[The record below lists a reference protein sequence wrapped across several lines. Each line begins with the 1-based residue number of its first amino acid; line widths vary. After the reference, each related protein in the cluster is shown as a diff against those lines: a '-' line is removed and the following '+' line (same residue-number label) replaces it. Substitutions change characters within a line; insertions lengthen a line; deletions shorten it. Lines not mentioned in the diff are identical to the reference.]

1 MDQII
6 LEAKSNGSV
15 NIGVRENN
23 FCDLSFKLH
32 YLYTIFIQ
40 IKKIVSLVRTNF
52 VNGSA
57 LISSVKIAFNKTF
70 DVFEGNNSLY
80 FPSKTA
86 LFSTSDYLFVV
97 SLNDTQI
104 AAYKSNK
111 SSDYIWSNNTL
122 NYIDRTTNY
131 QLNIQIVVDDYIFTN
146 SFAYNYSYDYSG
158 SYTLSAQA
166 GGLNKS
172 QLVTVLTGYSLFLLN
187 KLYSMNLSI

>member
-23 FCDLSFKLH
+23 YRDLSFKLH

-40 IKKIVSLVRTNF
+40 IKKIVSLVHNNF

-57 LISSVKIAFNKTF
+57 KITGFTIVYQKTC

-104 AAYKSNK
+104 AAYKSSK
-111 SSDYIWSNNTL
+111 SDYIWSNNTL
-122 NYIDRTTNY
+122 KYIDRTTNY

-166 GGLNKS
+166 GSLSKS
-172 QLVTVLTGYSLFLLN
+172 QSVKVFTGYSLFLLN